1 MYLIVGLGNP
11 GREYENTR
19 HNVGFQILDLLAD
32 RYKISLSRI
41 KFKSVYGEGSING
54 EKVILAK
61 PQTFMNAS
69 GESVAEIT
77 RFYKIPNEK
86 VLVIYDDMSLEVGRL
101 RIRAKGS
108 AGGHNGIKSI
118 IAHLSSEDF
127 PRIKVGIGKP
137 KGEWV
142 NHVLGTFS
150 KEEQEKL
157 AETYKTVLLAVETMI
172 DKGTE
177 EAMNKYNS
185 FKI

>member
-19 HNVGFQILDLLAD
+19 HNVGFQVLDLLAD

-86 VLVIYDDMSLEVGRL
+86 VLVIYDDMSLDVGRL

-108 AGGHNGIKSI
+108 AGGHNGIKNI

-137 KGEWV
+137 EGGWIS
-142 NHVLGTFS
+142 HVMGNFS

-157 AETYKTVLLAVETMI
+157 AEVYKTVIHAVETI
-172 DKGTE
+172 IAKGTE